1 MEQLQGM
8 DASFIALDRPHAPMH
23 IGSIMIYD
31 PSTAPDGFVRF
42 KDILSFMEARLRLS
56 KTMRQR
62 MVKVPFNIDYP
73 YWIEDPDFDLEYHV
87 RHLALPK
94 PGDWRQLCIQT
105 ARLFARP
112 LDMTRPPWELTVIEG
127 LDGVEGV
134 PKGSYAMITKV
145 HHSAIDGMSGIDMM
159 QALHTPAP
167 SIAPPNVPDEW
178 RPEPLPGQ
186 LGLFAKGYVRGL
198 VNPVRQL
205 NVLRKTTPGLFRAV
219 KGIAK
224 KDYSLDPVLKTPR
237 TRFNRTIS
245 SARVVEGRSFP
256 LEGIKA
262 IRNLSEGCKVND
274 VMLTIIGGALHR
286 YLSEKNELPENSLT
300 AMAPISVRS
309 EAEKNQMGNQVAA
322 MFVPLGSHIKKGT
335 ERLAYVHE
343 QTQKSKA
350 MTNALGARQMTEASK
365 VSPQLYLGLGAQLF
379 GRLGLANRMKPMFNT
394 VVTNVPGPPIDIY
407 STGARV
413 VNIWGLLCLTDGL
426 GLGHVVQSYVDKA
439 TISFTACR
447 KIMPDPEL
455 YAAYIQESYDELA
468 VAAGYTPKT
477 ASRAAPTAAKRKTTI
492 ASKKSPARTK
502 PAAPK
507 RKAPARQK
515 TATKS

>member
-1 MEQLQGM
+1 MQQLQGM

-23 IGSIMIYD
+23 IGSIVLYD
-31 PSTAPDGFVRF
+31 PSTAPGGFVRF
-42 KDILSFMEARLRLS
+42 KDILSFIEARLRLS

-105 ARLFARP
+105 ARVFARP
-112 LDMTRPPWELTVIEG
+112 LDMTRPPWEITVIEG

-145 HHSAIDGMSGIDMM
+145 HHSAIDGMSGIDLM
-159 QALHTPAP
+159 QALHSATPDT
-167 SIAPPNVPDEW
+167 APPNVPDEW

-186 LGLFAKGYVRGL
+186 LGLFAKGYVRGV

-219 KGIAK
+219 KGLAK
-224 KDYSLDPVLKTPR
+224 KDYSIDPVLKTPR

-245 SARVVEGRSFP
+245 SARVVEGCSFP
-256 LEGIKA
+256 LDGIKA
-262 IRNLSEGCKVND
+262 IRSLSEGCKVND
-274 VMLTIIGGALHR
+274 VMLTIIGGALNR
-286 YLSEKNELPENSLT
+286 YLSEKNELPDQSLT

-309 EAEKNQMGNQVAA
+309 ENEKNQMGNQVAA
-322 MFVPLGSHIKKGT
+322 MFVPLGSQINDGV
-335 ERLAYVHE
+335 ERLAYVHK
-343 QTQKSKA
+343 QTQQSKA
-350 MTNALGARQMTEASK
+350 ITNALGARQMTEASK
-365 VSPQLYLGLGAQLF
+365 VSPQLYLGLGAKLF
-379 GRLGLANRMKPMFNT
+379 GSLGLANRVKPMFNT
-394 VVTNVPGPPIDIY
+394 VVTNVPGPPVDIY
-407 STGARV
+407 SAGARV
-413 VNIWGLLCLTDGL
+413 VNMWGLLCLTDGL

-455 YAAYIQESYDELA
+455 YASYIQESYEELA
-468 VAAGYTPKT
+468 KAAGYGVAPKPK
-477 ASRAAPTAAKRKTTI
+477 AKRAPAKRKTTT
-492 ASKKSPARTK
+492 ADKKSPAKTTRTTT
-502 PAAPK
+502 K
-507 RKAPARQK
+507 RKASTRQK
-515 TATKS
+515 ATTKS

>member
-1 MEQLQGM
+1 MQQLQGM

-23 IGSIMIYD
+23 IGSIVLYD

-42 KDILSFMEARLRLS
+42 KDILSFIEARLRLS

-105 ARLFARP
+105 ARVFARP
-112 LDMTRPPWELTVIEG
+112 LDMTRPPWEITVIEG

-134 PKGSYAMITKV
+134 PKGSYALVTKV
-145 HHSAIDGMSGIDMM
+145 HHSAIDGMSGIDLM
-159 QALHTPAP
+159 QALHSPTPDTAT
-167 SIAPPNVPDEW
+167 PNVPDEW

-186 LGLFAKGYVRGL
+186 VGLFAKGYVRGL

-224 KDYSLDPVLKTPR
+224 KDYSLDPVRKTPR

-245 SARVVEGRSFP
+245 SARVVEGCSFP

-262 IRNLSEGCKVND
+262 IRSLSDGCKVND
-274 VMLTIIGGALHR
+274 VMLTIIGGALNR
-286 YLSEKNELPENSLT
+286 YLSEKNELPDESLT
-300 AMAPISVRS
+300 AMAPISVRA
-309 EAEKNQMGNQVAA
+309 ENEKNQMGNQVAA
-322 MFVPLGSHIKKGT
+322 MFVPLGSQIGDGI
-335 ERLAYVHE
+335 ERLAYVHK
-343 QTQKSKA
+343 QTQQSKA

-379 GRLGLANRMKPMFNT
+379 SRLGLANRMKPMFNT
-394 VVTNVPGPPIDIY
+394 VVTNVPGPPVDIY

-413 VNIWGLLCLTDGL
+413 VNMWGLLCLTDGL
-426 GLGHVVQSYVDKA
+426 GLGHVVQSYKDKA

-447 KIMPDPEL
+447 KIMPDPEV
-455 YAAYIQESYDELA
+455 YVGYIQDSYDELA
-468 VAAGYTPKT
+468 AAAGYKPKS
-477 ASRAAPTAAKRKTTI
+477 APAA
-492 ASKKSPARTK
+492 K

-507 RKAPARQK
+507 RKTTATARKTPAKSKTTAAKRKAPTRQK
-515 TATKS
+515 TTTKS

>member
-1 MEQLQGM
+1 MQQLQGM
-8 DASFIALDRPHAPMH
+8 DASFIAMDRPHAPMH
-23 IGSIMIYD
+23 IGSIVIYD
-31 PSTAPDGFVRF
+31 PTTAPGGFVRY
-42 KDILSFMEARLRLS
+42 KDILGFIEDRLRLS

-94 PGDWRQLCIQT
+94 PGDWRQLCIQA
-105 ARLFARP
+105 ARVFARP
-112 LDMTRPPWELTVIEG
+112 LDMTRPPWEFTIIEG
-127 LDGVEGV
+127 LDNIEGV
-134 PKGSYAMITKV
+134 PAGSYAMVTKV
-145 HHSAIDGMSGIDMM
+145 HHSAIDGASGIDMM
-159 QALHTPAP
+159 EAIHEAT
-167 SIAPPNVPDEW
+167 SSVAPPNIADEW

-186 LGLFAKGYVRGL
+186 LGIFAKGYVRGL

-245 SARVVEGRSFP
+245 SARVVEGCDFP
-256 LEGIKA
+256 LDGIKA
-262 IRNLSEGCKVND
+262 IRSLSEGCKVND
-274 VMLTIIGGALHR
+274 VMLAIIGGALHR
-286 YLSEKNELPENSLT
+286 YLTAKNELPDESLT

-309 EAEKNQMGNQVAA
+309 DNEKNQMGNQVAA
-322 MFVPLGSHIKKGT
+322 MFVPLGSQIKDGV

-343 QTQKSKA
+343 QTQNSKA

-394 VVTNVPGPPIDIY
+394 VVTNVPGPPVPIY
-407 STGARV
+407 SAGARV
-413 VNIWGLLCLTDGL
+413 VNMWGLLCLTDGL

-455 YAAYIQESYDELA
+455 YASYIQESYDELA
-468 VAAGYTPKT
+468 KAAGYGVPPKPAAKRTPV
-477 ASRAAPTAAKRKTTI
+477 KRKTT
-492 ASKKSPARTK
+492 AAAKKSPAKTTK
-502 PAAPK
+502 APAK

-515 TATKS
+515 AATKN